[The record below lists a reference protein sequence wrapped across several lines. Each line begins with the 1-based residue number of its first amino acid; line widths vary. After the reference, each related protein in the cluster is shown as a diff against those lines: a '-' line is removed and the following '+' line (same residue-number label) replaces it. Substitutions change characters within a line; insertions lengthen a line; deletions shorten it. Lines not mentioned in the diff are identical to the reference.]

1 MKLSLLGMGAALAM
15 LCATTLS
22 AGALKLSPANPQP
35 TGLKP
40 GLAVVYAYP
49 LDVKSLKQAR
59 SALNSST
66 KAGPPLLGLDY
77 RDTNEGERTLTATRA
92 RNVVA
97 HITGYVRFDKP
108 GKHSIDF
115 LSNDGM
121 VATIGGQEVS
131 KFDGRQPCEPTY
143 GSDVE
148 VPVAGWYELD
158 LIYFQ
163 RGGTACLH
171 MRSGPAGKRAKWMP
185 NDAFGH

>member
-1 MKLSLLGMGAALAM
+1 MKLSLTGLGAALAI

-22 AGALKLSPANPQP
+22 AGALKLTPADPQP

-40 GLAVVYAYP
+40 GLAVVYSYP
-49 LDVKSLKQAR
+49 ADVKTLSQAR
-59 SALNSST
+59 SALKSSA

-77 RDTNEGERTLTATRA
+77 RDTNDGDRTLTAKRA
-92 RNVVA
+92 HNVVA
-97 HITGYVRFDKP
+97 RITGYVRFDKP
-108 GKHSIDF
+108 GTHSIDF

-121 VATIGGQEVS
+121 RAVIGGQEVS

-148 VPVAGWYELD
+148 VPVAGWYELEV
-158 LIYFQ
+158 LYFQ